1 MIIVDTQL
9 RVRAAEGRPL
19 RFGMFG
25 AGFMGHGIANQV
37 VRYLPGLSLAA
48 ICNRTVTSAI
58 SAFTQA
64 GVPRDQIIEVR
75 TTGAL
80 EDAIADGRFAVTDD
94 PEVLCAAPSL
104 GVLLEATGHV
114 EYGARVT
121 ALAIEHAKHM
131 VLMNAELDATVGP
144 LLKHRAKAAGVL
156 LSGCDGDQPGAQ
168 INLLRFVQSLGLRP
182 RVCGNIKGL
191 QDRYRTPETQQAF
204 ARQWGQTPEMVTS
217 FADGTKISFE
227 QAIVANATGMG
238 VAVRGMLGIEHRGSI
253 DEVTALYDIA
263 ELRSRG
269 GIVDYVIGALPSPG
283 VFVFAECQDS
293 TQAHLLDYGKLGSGP
308 LYSFYVPYHLTA
320 LEAPLSVA
328 RVALVG
334 DTVIAPRAG
343 PVVDVVATAK
353 RDLRPGEILDG
364 IGGFMTYGLCENY
377 PVSRAH
383 DFLPMGIAEGA
394 RLLRPVNRD
403 QPLTY
408 GDVELARDRLSSTL
422 RAEQDTMF
430 QPLFNEPS

>member
-48 ICNRTVTSAI
+48 ICNRTVTSAV

-75 TTGAL
+75 TTVAL
-80 EDAIADGRFAVTDD
+80 EDAIAQGHFAVTED
-94 PEVLCAAPSL
+94 PEILCAAPSL

-121 ALAIEHAKHM
+121 ALAIKHAKHM

-168 INLLRFVQSLGLRP
+168 INLLRFVQSLGLTP

-283 VFVFAECQDS
+283 VFVFAECQDA
-293 TQAHLLDYGKLGSGP
+293 TQAHLLDYGKLGNGP

-343 PVVDVVATAK
+343 PVVDVIATAK
-353 RDLRPGEILDG
+353 RNLHPGEILDG

-394 RLLRPVNRD
+394 RLLRAVNRD

-408 GDVELARDRLSSTL
+408 ADVELAGDRLSNTL
-422 RAEQDTMF
+422 RAEQDAMF
-430 QPLFNEPS
+430 PPFSDEPS